1 MHEGVNSNAATT
13 TSSSS
18 RRNVCCESLLPYA
31 KKNLLALGAVS
42 LPPWRLLWSCWAMK
56 RPTEAAIFGQIL
68 PPPPDA
74 MLRLWSVG
82 PYHRTKTGGKEE
94 EEEEEEEGRFR
105 NDDDDDGE
113 DEWGEM
119 EQR

>member
-1 MHEGVNSNAATT
+1 MLRISVA
-13 TSSSS
+13 
-18 RRNVCCESLLPYA
+18 VC
-31 KKNLLALGAVS
+31 KKQNLLAPWRR
-42 LPPWRLLWSCWAMK
+42 LPPSLAPVVVLGDEASDGGGYIWSDS
-56 RPTEAAIFGQIL
+56 L
-68 PPPPDA
+68 PPPDA

>member
-1 MHEGVNSNAATT
+1 
-13 TSSSS
+13 
-18 RRNVCCESLLPYA
+18 
-31 KKNLLALGAVS
+31 
-42 LPPWRLLWSCWAMK
+42 MK
-56 RPTEAAIFGQIL
+56 RRTAEAIFGQIL

-74 MLRLWSVG
+74 MLRLWFVG
-82 PYHRTKTGGKEE
+82 PYHRTKTEGK

-105 NDDDDDGE
+105 NDDDEEEE